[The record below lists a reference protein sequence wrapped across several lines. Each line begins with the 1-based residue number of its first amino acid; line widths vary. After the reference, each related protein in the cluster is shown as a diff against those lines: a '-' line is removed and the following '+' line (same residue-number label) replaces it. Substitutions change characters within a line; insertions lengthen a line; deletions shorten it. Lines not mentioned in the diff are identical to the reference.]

1 MALHGID
8 NNQNYTFEN
17 NNFIGTLSG
26 NQRHVVVYNQGDRT
40 DWHVQ
45 NIPNYSSWGHSFDE
59 DEIDLSSNYW
69 GTTST
74 SEIDDAIQDSE
85 DDETYD
91 VDGFITYTPINSS
104 PSLSAPI
111 QSPSNLTKVTSGS
124 DVKLTWDAVTT
135 SDLAGYKVYSKSEE
149 TYTLIKDIS
158 DTDAV
163 SYTVSGGDI
172 DNAYVITA
180 YDTNADGTNDQADGN
195 ESWYSSEFTK
205 LTFTLSASSSD
216 AISTIGDA
224 STFDTFI
231 VDGDSSDY
239 NYDYNNVTENMN
251 SPNGSTDARGWL
263 SSMWDETINQDLRG
277 MRAK

>member
-1 MALHGID
+1 M
-8 NNQNYTFEN
+8 Q
-17 NNFIGTLSG
+17 
-26 NQRHVVVYNQGDRT
+26 
-40 DWHVQ
+40 
-45 NIPNYSSWGHSFDE
+45 
-59 DEIDLSSNYW
+59 
-69 GTTST
+69 
-74 SEIDDAIQDSE
+74 E

-91 VDGFITYTPINSS
+91 VDGYITYTPINSS

-111 QSPSNLTKVTSGS
+111 QSPSNLTMVTSGS

-195 ESWYSSEFTK
+195 ESWYSSEFT
-205 LTFTLSASSSD
+205 TISFTLSLSSD
-216 AISTIGDA
+216 
-224 STFDTFI
+224 
-231 VDGDSSDY
+231 DGITTCLLYTSPSPRDVEESRMPSS
-239 NYDYNNVTENMN
+239 
-251 SPNGSTDARGWL
+251 A
-263 SSMWDETINQDLRG
+263 
-277 MRAK
+277 